1 MTETKKKE
9 IRLVAID
16 LDGTLLDPNSQVTER
31 TDKAVRAVLEKGITV
46 IFATGKTYTAVAP
59 LVERFGIKTPC
70 ICVQGL
76 VVYNGDGKI
85 MHQQVLSPAAARQ
98 VITYAEDRGFFVLL
112 YSGARIL
119 MRARNEEVEKTLF
132 TRYHEPV
139 PETIGALQNVLDSV
153 PINKMALV
161 GEPRTVKALRWQLN
175 AQVGNMM
182 RLMQAGVPQMV
193 EVLPPGTSKGMALK
207 ALLKEL
213 KVDPEHVLAIGD
225 AENDLEMIQLAG
237 IGVAM
242 GQAEQHVKDA
252 ANYVVASNAE
262 DGAAEALERFA
273 LGIEPE
279 TTAAKPEESS
289 AEPDTTEEA
298 SA

>member
-1 MTETKKKE
+1 MTETNKKQ

-16 LDGTLLDPNSQVTER
+16 LDGTLLNPQSEVTER
-31 TDKAVRAVLEKGITV
+31 TDKALRAVLEKGITV

-59 LVERFGIKTPC
+59 LVERFGVKTPC

-85 MHQQVLSPAAARQ
+85 MHQQTLNPAAARQ
-98 VITYAEDRGFFVLL
+98 VITYAEDRGFSALL
-112 YSGARIL
+112 YSGSRIL
-119 MRARNEEVEKTLF
+119 MKARNEEVERTLF
-132 TRYHEPV
+132 IRYHEPV
-139 PETIGALQNVLDSV
+139 PEVVGALQNVLESV
-153 PINKMALV
+153 PVNKIALV
-161 GEPRTVKALRWQLN
+161 GEPRAVKALRWQLN
-175 AQVGNMM
+175 AQIGSTV

-193 EVLPPGTSKGMALK
+193 EVLPPGTSKGTALK

-242 GQAEQHVKDA
+242 GQAEQRVKDA
-252 ANYVVASNAE
+252 ADFVVASNAE

-279 TTAAKPEESS
+279 TIKVEDS
-289 AEPDTTEEA
+289 AVQPDTPEEA